1 MVKMPPVQL
10 EDFLVDFGPLWNF
23 KRNPKYAIQGYS
35 IQDCFCYVLPSL
47 KRGRIDSISHTIP
60 RHAPFRNYE
69 DIRQHWKVTYGYR
82 LPVDECHLFFN
93 ICFGTTVF
101 TYPEWC
107 IRCTQPSRFLRC
119 DHDDICKSFLQ
130 DLAARM
136 PNMCHSPLKFT
147 KESLFWKNDFPTA
160 NRGNQLCLGK
170 QPSAELQKYVQP
182 FQHVRN
188 HVTTTSRWKPF
199 QYVDMER
206 DGKKSLQISG
216 IFANKTTQNLRYPS
230 NAIQGCSKKQA
241 VGSAILPNKNYNQA
255 RSDGQNNAKP
265 NLERTQKSSS
275 MLTKQTSRN
284 IVEIPDSPAL
294 EQIVPD
300 DLLDIEQTGEDD
312 KSLHEVSICRGP
324 VEKNLGDGIVVVSEA
339 LCTKNL
345 DDEESMEEVS
355 EIVPRAQHLSNT
367 FPIANSM
374 TQKNGNTNDLI
385 EFAVPQVRDKNP
397 NVSCHSTIVI
407 ESSKLRE
414 SAVQALNKVGSEE
427 PTVRS
432 NIPVEDP
439 TTLGCDTSNS
449 IPVTKGI
456 VSNKKIVP
464 TFKKTKKTMG
474 MCNPHAQ
481 NSSQQRVVPS
491 FGKKTMPPVN
501 FSTPLCR
508 NDQKIFPK
516 LSDEYQV
523 SKKKPFV
530 SKKNIDSSVKR
541 KLGVY
546 AGTDNLPSNTKYP
559 KQSNITPS
567 LTVPS
572 SCNGLASAS
581 RRVNK
586 LSIKKPECINPKRQ
600 KSFCATANPHVST
613 QAFDLAMEIL
623 SQSSQS
629 EISSAIFDCK
639 LNTILQSPV
648 IAPSSSP
655 IHKLSSSQQC
665 SYQESQQ
672 TPDST
677 VVKKQRSKQQIQEN
691 IDVEKM
697 ARNKQLKKVNAA
709 TLRSWLRSKGVSCKA
724 AEKKEEMVKRTEMFL
739 NIFQEELVHE
749 VKDFLQNNKIESTC

>member
-1 MVKMPPVQL
+1 MAANIYRT
-10 EDFLVDFGPLWNF
+10 FTSGF
-23 KRNPKYAIQGYS
+23 
-35 IQDCFCYVLPSL
+35 SL
-47 KRGRIDSISHTIP
+47 KRGRIDSISHTISP
-60 RHAPFRNYE
+60 HAPFRNYE

-170 QPSAELQKYVQP
+170 QPSTELQKYVQP

-188 HVTTTSRWKPF
+188 HVTTTSRCKPF

-206 DGKKSLQISG
+206 DGKKSSQING
-216 IFANKTTQNLRYPS
+216 IFANKTTQNLRYPW

-241 VGSAILPNKNYNQA
+241 VGSAILPNNNYNQA
-255 RSDGQNNAKP
+255 RSDGQNNAKQ

-300 DLLDIEQTGEDD
+300 DLLDIEHTGEDD
-312 KSLHEVSICRGP
+312 KSLHEVSICRAP
-324 VEKNLGDGIVVVSEA
+324 VEKNPGDGIVVVSEA
-339 LCTKNL
+339 LLTKNL
-345 DDEESMEEVS
+345 DEESMDEVS
-355 EIVPRAQHLSNT
+355 QIVPRAQHLSNT
-367 FPIANSM
+367 FPIGNSM
-374 TQKNGNTNDLI
+374 KQKNGSTNDLI
-385 EFAVPQVRDKNP
+385 EFAVSQVRDENP
-397 NVSCHSTIVI
+397 SVSCHPYVVI

-414 SAVQALNKVGSEE
+414 SAVPALNKVGSEE
-427 PTVRS
+427 PTVR
-432 NIPVEDP
+432 NNVPAEDP
-439 TTLGCDTSNS
+439 TTPSCDTTGQLHNQDNIPQPLPNVRFTSHKNMASEDSNS
-449 IPVTKGI
+449 SSGIPVTKGI

-474 MCNPHAQ
+474 MCNPHTQ
-481 NSSQQRVVPS
+481 TSSQQRAVPS
-491 FGKKTMPPVN
+491 FGKKNMPPVN
-501 FSTPLCR
+501 FSTPLCL

-516 LSDEYQV
+516 LSDENKV
-523 SKKKPFV
+523 
-530 SKKNIDSSVKR
+530 
-541 KLGVY
+541 KLGVH

-586 LSIKKPECINPKRQ
+586 LSIKKPECINLKKQ

-629 EISSAIFDCK
+629 EISSAISDGK
-639 LNTILQSPV
+639 SNAILQSPV
-648 IAPSSSP
+648 IASSSSP

-665 SYQESQQ
+665 SYQQSQQ

-739 NIFQEELVHE
+739 NIFQEKLVHE
-749 VKDFLQNNKIESTC
+749 VKDFLQNNKVESTC